1 MKPHSSLWHGGKYSK
16 HPNHM
21 GRHRESQKILQHIPL
36 GSDCFFLQTPRFPER
51 LCLGGPRSTAS
62 VSRSWRGSEVGSPE
76 RTALGNARAPER
88 TPWPRV
94 PGLSIG
100 DNNEAPFVLICG
112 LNRQVLEI
120 RIIPPCRPYWGG
132 GDGEV
137 CCRWE
142 KPRTKHHHSISEE
155 AGGRSQGDHSLG
167 PGIWGYLT

>member
-132 GDGEV
+132 V
-137 CCRWE
+137 ME
-142 KPRTKHHHSISEE
+142 KCA
-155 AGGRSQGDHSLG
+155 AGGRSREQNTTTASQRRLVAEAKVTTAWAQVSG
-167 PGIWGYLT
+167 GI